1 MARRGLADQDL
12 PGGTATPASP
22 ASPAGAAAIPLGLR
36 VCWWVLVV
44 ADAVL
49 VAAEIG
55 LALVLDRAHALALWL
70 LGPLFFGATLALI
83 AWWHTRG
90 PGRRLRSSRAQS
102 AAEGAN

>member
-1 MARRGLADQDL
+1 MTEQDSPGETAPLA
-12 PGGTATPASP
+12 A
-22 ASPAGAAAIPLGLR
+22 PAGAAAIPLGLR

-55 LALVLDRAHALALWL
+55 LALTLDRAYALALWL

-90 PGRRLRSSRAQS
+90 PGRRLWNASP
-102 AAEGAN
+102 